1 MGTFGK
7 YVIMV
12 TCQNGEKGFFQ
23 CVDDGYIILT
33 KSAYGAERFVTA
45 SGARGFASG
54 IDWDLPTF
62 GEDYSYVSKVDLM
75 VKD

>member
-1 MGTFGK
+1 MGLFGK

-33 KSAYGAERFVTA
+33 QSASGAERFATA

-54 IDWDLPTF
+54 IDWNLPTF
-62 GEDYSYVSKVDLM
+62 GNGYSYVSKVDLM
-75 VKD
+75 VRS

>member
-45 SGARGFASG
+45 SGARGFAGG
-54 IDWDLPTF
+54 IDWELPTF